1 MCPLSLE
8 YSFYESALL
17 PLNSEACVCGGCRQ
31 FTIALGRL
39 NCNLFNADF
48 PQRLET
54 GGDRSRLIMPTYE
67 YSCQKCGQSFEAF
80 QSMRDEPFRE
90 CPKELCR
97 LPKWGH
103 GKVKRLLGTGAGI
116 IFKGSGF
123 YTTDYRSDSY
133 REAAKKESPSK
144 TAESGE
150 KSAASKEPTKTPSPA
165 QTKTA
170 EKSSTKE
177 SG

>member
-1 MCPLSLE
+1 
-8 YSFYESALL
+8 
-17 PLNSEACVCGGCRQ
+17 
-31 FTIALGRL
+31 
-39 NCNLFNADF
+39 
-48 PQRLET
+48 
-54 GGDRSRLIMPTYE
+54 MPTYE
-67 YSCQKCGQSFEAF
+67 YSCQKCGQNFEAF

-133 REAAKKESPSK
+133 KEAAKKESPSK
-144 TAESGE
+144 KTETAD
-150 KSAASKEPTKTPSPA
+150 KSSTTKETAKSPSSA
-165 QTKTA
+165 QTKTPQKGSA
-170 EKSSTKE
+170 KE